1 MNRPPATRQLS
12 SPLSSLYKKLFPRLL
27 LVAGSGAV
35 VIRLWNT
42 VTGDDGERPFGF
54 LVFLVAV
61 TGIVY
66 ALSNTIASGLADAV
80 FDGGDHLRVRIGDL
94 EEEILIHEI
103 ESVKESLFS
112 RQPPRIELVLRYPGK
127 FGRVIAFV
135 PARYS
140 LIPLSRSALFYELQQ
155 RIRSASAKAPPRVQ

>member
-1 MNRPPATRQLS
+1 MNRTPATRRLS
-12 SPLSSLYKKLFPRLL
+12 SSLTSLYKKLFPRLL
-27 LVAGSGAV
+27 LLAGFGAV
-35 VIRLWNT
+35 GITLWNT
-42 VTGDDGERPFGF
+42 VSADDGETPFGF

-61 TGIVY
+61 TGIAY

-94 EEEILIHEI
+94 EEVILIHEV
-103 ESVKESLFS
+103 ESVKESLFL
-112 RQPPRIELVLRYPGK
+112 RQPPRIELVLKYSGT

-140 LIPLSRSALFYELQQ
+140 LIPFSRSALFYELEERV
-155 RIRSASAKAPPRVQ
+155 RIAHALGKRT